1 MKHIEATPCPF
12 CGWPVVEAVF
22 NRKNGKVLYQ
32 IRCKSC
38 KCGTD
43 WFMYWGAAVDAWN
56 RRPGDDDESADRS
69 MSGLSGQSGRVPF

>member
-1 MKHIEATPCPF
+1 MKKGLPEPPRGLNIFRGEMKNIEAKPCPF
-12 CGWPVVEAVF
+12 CVWPVVEAVF

-56 RRPGDDDESADRS
+56 RRPGDN
-69 MSGLSGQSGRVPF
+69 Q